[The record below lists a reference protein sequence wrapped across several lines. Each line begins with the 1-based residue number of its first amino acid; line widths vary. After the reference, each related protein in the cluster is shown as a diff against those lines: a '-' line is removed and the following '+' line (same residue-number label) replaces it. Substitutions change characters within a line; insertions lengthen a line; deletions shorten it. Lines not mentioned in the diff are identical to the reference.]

1 MSFSLDLTILQ
12 EEMAKKRFAI
22 LKKLGLIRD
31 GETRGKTPSAP
42 PPTPTVPDERILPP
56 RHYHINWPATR
67 ARHFARIVSGNPKRR
82 GTYDQNIR
90 LLNGVYTAL
99 IGKRDQK
106 STADVR
112 LFIQKVNPLAFAHV
126 IRMSPLQAKR
136 LLGPVFP
143 ELLHRIVH
151 SKCEC
156 CRALAP
162 ALV

>member
-1 MSFSLDLTILQ
+1 MSFSLNLIYLQ
-12 EEMAKKRFAI
+12 KQMAKKRIAV
-22 LKKLGLIRD
+22 LKSLGLIR
-31 GETRGKTPSAP
+31 TPSAP
-42 PPTPTVPDERILPP
+42 PSTPVVERILPP

-90 LLNGVYTAL
+90 LLNTTYTRL
-99 IGKRDQK
+99 IGKPDQT

-126 IRMSPLQAKR
+126 VGISPLQTKKM
-136 LLGPVFP
+136 LGPKFL
-143 ELLHRIVH
+143 ELLHRITH

-156 CRALAP
+156 CRSLAP

>member
-1 MSFSLDLTILQ
+1 MSFSLNLIYLQ
-12 EEMAKKRFAI
+12 KQMAKKRFAV
-22 LKKLGLIRD
+22 LKSLGLIR
-31 GETRGKTPSAP
+31 TPSAP
-42 PPTPTVPDERILPP
+42 PSTPTVPNERILPP

-90 LLNGVYTAL
+90 LLNATYTGL
-99 IGKRDQK
+99 IGKPDQT

-126 IRMSPLQAKR
+126 AGISPLQTKKMLR
-136 LLGPVFP
+136 SVFL
-143 ELLHRIVH
+143 ELLHRITH

-156 CRALAP
+156 CRSLAP

>member
-1 MSFSLDLTILQ
+1 MSFSLDLSFLQ
-12 EEMAKKRFAI
+12 KQMAKKRIAV
-22 LKKLGLIRD
+22 LKSLGLIRIS
-31 GETRGKTPSAP
+31 TP
-42 PPTPTVPDERILPP
+42 VPVMERILPP

-90 LLNGVYTAL
+90 LLNATYTAL
-99 IGKRDQK
+99 IGKPDQM

-126 IRMSPLQAKR
+126 AGISPLQTKKMLR
-136 LLGPVFP
+136 SVFL
-143 ELLHRIVH
+143 ELLHRITH

-156 CRALAP
+156 CRSLAP

>member
-1 MSFSLDLTILQ
+1 MSFYLNLSFLQ
-12 EEMAKKRFAI
+12 KQMAKKRIAV
-22 LKKLGLIRD
+22 LKSLGLIRIS
-31 GETRGKTPSAP
+31 TP
-42 PPTPTVPDERILPP
+42 VPVVERILPP

-90 LLNGVYTAL
+90 LLNASYTAL
-99 IGKRDQK
+99 IGKPDQT

-112 LFIQKVNPLAFAHV
+112 LFIQKVNPLAFAHIV
-126 IRMSPLQAKR
+126 GISPLQTKKM
-136 LLGPVFP
+136 LGPAFL
-143 ELLHRIVH
+143 ELLHRITH

-156 CRALAP
+156 CRSLAP

>member
-1 MSFSLDLTILQ
+1 MSFSLNLSFLQ
-12 EEMAKKRFAI
+12 KQMAKKRIAV
-22 LKKLGLIRD
+22 LKSLGLIRIS
-31 GETRGKTPSAP
+31 TP
-42 PPTPTVPDERILPP
+42 VPVVERILPP

-90 LLNGVYTAL
+90 LLNASYTAL
-99 IGKRDQK
+99 IGKPDQT

-112 LFIQKVNPLAFAHV
+112 LFIQKVNPLAFAHIV
-126 IRMSPLQAKR
+126 GISPIQTKKM
-136 LLGPVFP
+136 LGPAFL
-143 ELLHRIVH
+143 ELLHRITH

-156 CRALAP
+156 CRSLAP